1 MDRIIA
7 PVGAAGAGAYDA
19 LAIGCFAAV
28 CRERLGD
35 RLLEFARQHPAVDVG
50 VQEMGRSDLLAA
62 VRSGSL
68 AIAVLPGDPG
78 PDLERAPVWT
88 DRVVVAVPPG
98 HPFVDHP
105 TVSLGALR
113 RERLLV
119 PREPP
124 GRDLH
129 RFLAHQLAPLR
140 PFDTLLCHGGRQ
152 RQIDQVAAGLGVAL
166 CCASQRLLDND
177 RIVVRPLDTIKA
189 SFTVNACWV
198 DRSPAPALAALIGIL
213 HDAVAEDR

>member
-7 PVGAAGAGAYDA
+7 PVGFAGAGAHDA

-35 RLLEFARQHPAVDVG
+35 RLLEFVRQHPAVDVG

-62 VRSGSL
+62 VRNRSL

-78 PDLERAPVWT
+78 ADLHCAPVWT

-98 HPFVDHP
+98 HRLVDHS

-113 RERLLV
+113 RERVLV

-140 PFDTLLCHGGRQ
+140 PFDTLLCEGGRQ

-166 CCASQRLLDND
+166 CCASQRLLADD
-177 RIVVRPLDTIKA
+177 RIVVRPLDTNKA
-189 SFTVNACWV
+189 SFTVNACWI
-198 DRSPAPALAALIGIL
+198 DPAPAPALAALIDIL
-213 HDAVAEDR
+213 RDAVGVAR